1 MISFDWEWAFVLEIL
16 PMILSAAKVTL
27 LATLLGSILAILVG
41 LSFALLRRSKLVLLR
56 VVTYWVVEFVR
67 STPLLVQIFFLYYVL
82 PEFGISM
89 SPLLT
94 GVLALGLHYGAYL
107 SEVFR
112 SGIDG
117 IEKGQWE
124 AARALNLTTYDTYKD
139 IVLPQA
145 IRPMIPATGNYIIA
159 MFKETPQLSAITLLE
174 MLQVAKIIGS
184 ENFRYLEPFTLVGIL
199 YLVFSLVAAYGIHCI
214 ERRFPKEGFTLR

>member
-1 MISFDWEWAFVLEIL
+1 MVDLTWNWSFAWEVL
-16 PMILSAAKVTL
+16 PMLLSAAKVTL
-27 LATLLGSILAILVG
+27 LATLLGSVLAILVG
-41 LSFALLRRSKLVLLR
+41 LLFALLRRSQHASLR
-56 VVTYWVVEFVR
+56 NIIYWLVEFIR
-67 STPLLVQIFFLYYVL
+67 STPLLVQIFFLYYVM
-82 PEFGISM
+82 PEFGVSL

-117 IEKGQWE
+117 VDKGQWE
-124 AARALNLTTYDTYKD
+124 ASKALNLTSFDTYRD

-184 ENFRYLEPFTLVGIL
+184 ENFRYLEPFTLVGVL
-199 YLVFSLVAAYGIHCI
+199 YLLFSLVAAYGIHCV
-214 ERRFPKEGFTLR
+214 EKRFPKEGISLK

>member
-1 MISFDWEWAFVLEIL
+1 MISFDWDWAFVFEIL

-56 VVTYWVVEFVR
+56 VVTYWIVEFVR

-145 IRPMIPATGNYIIA
+145 IRPMIP
-159 MFKETPQLSAITLLE
+159 
-174 MLQVAKIIGS
+174 
-184 ENFRYLEPFTLVGIL
+184 
-199 YLVFSLVAAYGIHCI
+199 
-214 ERRFPKEGFTLR
+214 

>member
-1 MISFDWEWAFVLEIL
+1 MISFDWDWAFVLEIL

>member
-1 MISFDWEWAFVLEIL
+1 MIQVTWDWAFAWEVL
-16 PMILSAAKVTL
+16 PMILSAAKITL
-27 LATLLGSILAILVG
+27 LATLLGSVLAIAVG
-41 LSFALLRRSKLVLLR
+41 LVFALLRRGRSKPIR
-56 VVTYWVVEFVR
+56 VGVYWVMEFIR
-67 STPLLVQIFFLYYVL
+67 STPLLVQIFFLYYVM

-94 GVLALGLHYGAYL
+94 GVLALGVHYGAYL

-112 SGIDG
+112 SGIEGVD
-117 IEKGQWE
+117 KGQWE
-124 AARALNLTTYDTYKD
+124 ASRALNLSTLDTYRD
-139 IVLPQA
+139 VILPQA

-184 ENFRYLEPFTLVGIL
+184 ENFRYIEPFTMVGVL
-199 YLVFSLVAAYGIHCI
+199 YLIFSVVAAYGIHQV
-214 ERRFPKEGFTLR
+214 ERRFPKEGFNLK

>member
-1 MISFDWEWAFVLEIL
+1 MIQVTWDWAFAWEVL
-16 PMILSAAKVTL
+16 PMILSAAKITL
-27 LATLLGSILAILVG
+27 LATLLGSVLAIVVG
-41 LSFALLRRSKLVLLR
+41 LIFALLRRGRSKPIR
-56 VVTYWVVEFVR
+56 VGVYWVMEFIR
-67 STPLLVQIFFLYYVL
+67 STPLLVQIFFLYYVM

-94 GVLALGLHYGAYL
+94 GVLALGVHYGAYL

-112 SGIDG
+112 SGIEGVD
-117 IEKGQWE
+117 KGQWE
-124 AARALNLTTYDTYKD
+124 ASRALNLSTLDTYRD
-139 IVLPQA
+139 VILPQA

-184 ENFRYLEPFTLVGIL
+184 ENFRYIEPFTMVGVL
-199 YLVFSLVAAYGIHCI
+199 YLIFSVVAAYGIHQV
-214 ERRFPKEGFTLR
+214 ERRFPKEGFNLK

>member
-1 MISFDWEWAFVLEIL
+1 MNGFHWDWAFTWEVL

-27 LATLLGSILAILVG
+27 LATFLGSILAIVMGLV
-41 LSFALLRRSKLVLLR
+41 FALLRRSKSRTLCIS
-56 VVTYWVVEFVR
+56 TYWIVEFIR
-67 STPLLVQIFFLYYVL
+67 STPLLVQIFFLYYVM
-82 PEFGISM
+82 PEFGVSM
-89 SPLLT
+89 SPLAT
-94 GVLALGLHYGAYL
+94 GVFALGLHYGAYL

-124 AARALNLTTYDTYKD
+124 AARALNLTIIDTYKD

-174 MLQVAKIIGS
+174 MLQMAKIIGS

-199 YLVFSLVAAYGIHCI
+199 YLVFSLLAAYGIHQV
-214 ERRFPKEGFTLR
+214 ERRFPKEGFSLK

>member
-1 MISFDWEWAFVLEIL
+1 MVELTWDWAFVWQVL

-27 LATLLGSILAILVG
+27 LATLLGSLLAVATG
-41 LSFALLRRSKLVLLR
+41 LLFALLRRGPSKLIR
-56 VVTYWVVEFVR
+56 VSVYWLMEFIR
-67 STPLLVQIFFLYYVL
+67 STPLLIQIFFLYYVM

-89 SPLLT
+89 SPLVT
-94 GVLALGLHYGAYL
+94 GVIALGVHYGAYL

-112 SGIDG
+112 SGIEGVD
-117 IEKGQWE
+117 KGQWE
-124 AARALNLTTYDTYKD
+124 ASRALNLTLLDTYKD
-139 IVLPQA
+139 IILPQA

-184 ENFRYLEPFTLVGIL
+184 ENFRYLEPFTLVGVL
-199 YLVFSLVAAYGIHCI
+199 YLVFSVLAAYGIHQI
-214 ERRFPKEGFTLR
+214 EKRFPKEGFNLT

>member
-1 MISFDWEWAFVLEIL
+1 MNGFHWDWAFTWEIL

-27 LATLLGSILAILVG
+27 LATLLGSIFAIFMGLV
-41 LSFALLRRSKLVLLR
+41 FALLRRSPSRTLR
-56 VVTYWVVEFVR
+56 NCVYWLVEFIR
-67 STPLLVQIFFLYYVL
+67 STPLLVQIFFLYYVM

-89 SPLLT
+89 SPLVT
-94 GVLALGLHYGAYL
+94 GVFALGLHYGAYL

-124 AARALNLTTYDTYKD
+124 AARALNLSVMDTYKD

-174 MLQVAKIIGS
+174 MLQIAKIIGS
-184 ENFRYLEPFTLVGIL
+184 ENFRYLEPFTLVGVL
-199 YLVFSLVAAYGIHCI
+199 YLVFSILAAYGIHQI
-214 ERRFPKEGFTLR
+214 EKRFPKEGFSLK

>member
-1 MISFDWEWAFVLEIL
+1 MVDLTWNWSFAWEVL
-16 PMILSAAKVTL
+16 PMLLSAAKVTL
-27 LATLLGSILAILVG
+27 LATLLGSVLAILVG
-41 LSFALLRRSKLVLLR
+41 LVFALLRRSQHASLR
-56 VVTYWVVEFVR
+56 NIIYWLIEFIR
-67 STPLLVQIFFLYYVL
+67 STPLLVQIFFLYYVM
-82 PEFGISM
+82 PEFGVSL

-117 IEKGQWE
+117 VDKGQWE
-124 AARALNLTTYDTYKD
+124 ASKALNLTSFDTYRD

-184 ENFRYLEPFTLVGIL
+184 ENFRYLEPFTLVGVL
-199 YLVFSLVAAYGIHCI
+199 YLLFSLVAAYGIHCV
-214 ERRFPKEGFTLR
+214 EKRFPKEGISLK

>member
-1 MISFDWEWAFVLEIL
+1 MNGFHWDWAFMWEVFPI
-16 PMILSAAKVTL
+16 ILSAAKVTL
-27 LATLLGSILAILVG
+27 LATLLGSIFAIVMGLV
-41 LSFALLRRSKLVLLR
+41 FALLRRNSSKTIRLSV
-56 VVTYWVVEFVR
+56 YWVVEFIR
-67 STPLLVQIFFLYYVL
+67 STPLLVQIFFLYYVM

-89 SPLLT
+89 SPLVT
-94 GVLALGLHYGAYL
+94 GVFALGLHYGAYL

-124 AARALNLTTYDTYKD
+124 AARALNLSKLDTYKD

-174 MLQVAKIIGS
+174 MLQMAKIIGS
-184 ENFRYLEPFTLVGIL
+184 ENFRYLEPFTLVGVM
-199 YLVFSLVAAYGIHCI
+199 YLVFSLLAAFGIHQL
-214 ERRFPKEGFTLR
+214 ERRFPKEGFSLK

>member
-1 MISFDWEWAFVLEIL
+1 
-16 PMILSAAKVTL
+16 
-27 LATLLGSILAILVG
+27 
-41 LSFALLRRSKLVLLR
+41 
-56 VVTYWVVEFVR
+56 
-67 STPLLVQIFFLYYVL
+67 
-82 PEFGISM
+82 M
-89 SPLLT
+89 SPLVT
-94 GVLALGLHYGAYL
+94 GVFALGLHYGAYL

-124 AARALNLTTYDTYKD
+124 AARALNLSKLDTYKD

-174 MLQVAKIIGS
+174 MLQMAKIIGS
-184 ENFRYLEPFTLVGIL
+184 ENFRYLEPFTLVGVM
-199 YLVFSLVAAYGIHCI
+199 YLVFSLLAAFGIHQL
-214 ERRFPKEGFTLR
+214 ERRFPKEGFSLK

>member
-1 MISFDWEWAFVLEIL
+1 MVGLTWSWAFTWEVL

-27 LATLLGSILAILVG
+27 LATLLGSCLAVLVG
-41 LSFALLRRSKLVLLR
+41 LAFALIRRSRHRSIRSVI
-56 VVTYWVVEFVR
+56 YWLVEFIR
-67 STPLLVQIFFLYYVL
+67 STPLLVQIFFLYYVM

-117 IEKGQWE
+117 VEKGQWE
-124 AARALNLTTYDTYKD
+124 ASRALNLSMFDTYRD
-139 IVLPQA
+139 VILPQA

-174 MLQVAKIIGS
+174 MLQIAKIIGS

-199 YLVFSLVAAYGIHCI
+199 YLMFSIMAAYGIHMI
-214 ERRFPKEGFTLR
+214 ENRFPKEGISLK

>member
-1 MISFDWEWAFVLEIL
+1 MISFDWDWAFVLEIL

-56 VVTYWVVEFVR
+56 IVTYWIVEFVR

-184 ENFRYLEPFTLVGIL
+184 ENFRYLEPFTMVGIL

>member
-1 MISFDWEWAFVLEIL
+1 MIELTWDWAFAWQVL

-27 LATLLGSILAILVG
+27 LATLLGSVLAIFVG
-41 LSFALLRRSKLVLLR
+41 LVFALLRRGGSRSIR
-56 VVTYWVVEFVR
+56 VCVYWVMEFIR
-67 STPLLVQIFFLYYVL
+67 STPLLVQIFFLYYVM

-89 SPLLT
+89 SPLMT
-94 GVLALGLHYGAYL
+94 GVLALGVHYGAYL

-112 SGIDG
+112 SGIEG
-117 IEKGQWE
+117 VEKGQWE
-124 AARALNLTTYDTYKD
+124 AARALNLTRLDTYKD

-145 IRPMIPATGNYIIA
+145 LRPVIPATGNYIIA

-184 ENFRYLEPFTLVGIL
+184 ENFRYLEPFTMVGVL
-199 YLVFSLVAAYGIHCI
+199 YLIFSLLSAYGIHHV
-214 ERRFPKEGFTLR
+214 ERRFPKEGFTLK

>member
-1 MISFDWEWAFVLEIL
+1 MNGFDWDWQFTFEVMPTILE
-16 PMILSAAKVTL
+16 AAKVTL
-27 LATLLGSILAILVG
+27 LATLLGSCLAIVVG
-41 LSFALLRRSKLVLLR
+41 LSFALLRRSGFFLVR
-56 VVTYWVVEFVR
+56 SITYWIVEFVR
-67 STPLLVQIFFLYYVL
+67 STPLLVQVFFLYYVM

-117 IEKGQWE
+117 VEKGQWE
-124 AARALNLTTYDTYKD
+124 ASRALNLSVFDTYKD

-145 IRPMIPATGNYIIA
+145 LRPMIPATGNYIIA

-184 ENFRYLEPFTLVGIL
+184 ENFRYLEPFTLVGVL
-199 YLVFSLVAAYGIHCI
+199 YLLFSLIAAYGIHCV
-214 ERRFPKEGFTLR
+214 ERRFPKEGITLK

>member
-1 MISFDWEWAFVLEIL
+1 MNGFSWDWAFAWEVL

-27 LATLLGSILAILVG
+27 LATLLGSIFAIFMGLV
-41 LSFALLRRSKLVLLR
+41 FALLRRSPSRILR
-56 VVTYWVVEFVR
+56 NSIYWLVEFIR
-67 STPLLVQIFFLYYVL
+67 STPLLVQIFFLYYVM

-89 SPLLT
+89 SPLMT
-94 GVLALGLHYGAYL
+94 GVFALGLHYGAYL

-124 AARALNLTTYDTYKD
+124 AARALNLTTIDTYKD

-199 YLVFSLVAAYGIHCI
+199 YLVFSIVAAYGIHQI
-214 ERRFPKEGFTLR
+214 EKRFPKEGFTLK

>member
-1 MISFDWEWAFVLEIL
+1 MIELTWDWAFVWQVL

-27 LATLLGSILAILVG
+27 LATLLGSLLAVTVG
-41 LSFALLRRSKLVLLR
+41 LIFALLRRGPSKLIR
-56 VVTYWVVEFVR
+56 IVVYWLMEFIR
-67 STPLLVQIFFLYYVL
+67 STPLLIQIFFLYYVM

-89 SPLLT
+89 SPLVT
-94 GVLALGLHYGAYL
+94 GVIALGVHYGAYL

-112 SGIDG
+112 SGIEGVD
-117 IEKGQWE
+117 KGQWE
-124 AARALNLTTYDTYKD
+124 ASRALNLTTLDTYKD
-139 IVLPQA
+139 IILPQA

-184 ENFRYLEPFTLVGIL
+184 ENFRYLEPFTLVGVL
-199 YLVFSLVAAYGIHCI
+199 YLCFSLLAAYSIHHI
-214 ERRFPKEGFTLR
+214 ERRFPKEGFNLR

>member
-1 MISFDWEWAFVLEIL
+1 MISFDWDWAFVLEIL

-184 ENFRYLEPFTLVGIL
+184 ENFRYLEPFTMVGIL

>member
-1 MISFDWEWAFVLEIL
+1 MNGFSWDWAFAWEVL

-27 LATLLGSILAILVG
+27 LATLLGSIFAIFMGLV
-41 LSFALLRRSKLVLLR
+41 FALLRRSPSRILR
-56 VVTYWVVEFVR
+56 NSIYWLVEFIR
-67 STPLLVQIFFLYYVL
+67 STPLLVQIFFLYYVM

-89 SPLLT
+89 SPLMT
-94 GVLALGLHYGAYL
+94 GVFALGLHYGAYL

-124 AARALNLTTYDTYKD
+124 AARALNLTTIDTYKD

-199 YLVFSLVAAYGIHCI
+199 YLVFSIVAAFGIHQV
-214 ERRFPKEGFTLR
+214 EKRFPKEGFTLK

>member
-1 MISFDWEWAFVLEIL
+1 MVELTWDWTFVWQVL

-27 LATLLGSILAILVG
+27 LATLLGSLLAVATG
-41 LSFALLRRSKLVLLR
+41 LLFALLRRGPSKLIR
-56 VVTYWVVEFVR
+56 VSVYWLMEFIR
-67 STPLLVQIFFLYYVL
+67 STPLLIQIFFLYYVM

-89 SPLLT
+89 SPLVT
-94 GVLALGLHYGAYL
+94 GVIALGVHYGAYL

-112 SGIDG
+112 SGIEGVD
-117 IEKGQWE
+117 KGQWE
-124 AARALNLTTYDTYKD
+124 ASRALNLTLLDTYKD
-139 IVLPQA
+139 IILPQA

-184 ENFRYLEPFTLVGIL
+184 ENFRYLEPFTLVGVL
-199 YLVFSLVAAYGIHCI
+199 YLVFSVLAAYGIHQI
-214 ERRFPKEGFTLR
+214 EKRFPKEGFNLT

>member
-1 MISFDWEWAFVLEIL
+1 MISFDWDWAFVLEIL

-56 VVTYWVVEFVR
+56 VVTYWIVEFVR

-184 ENFRYLEPFTLVGIL
+184 ENFRYLEPFTMVGIL

>member
-1 MISFDWEWAFVLEIL
+1 MNGFHWDWAFTWEVFPI
-16 PMILSAAKVTL
+16 ILSAAKVTL
-27 LATLLGSILAILVG
+27 LATLLGSIFAIVMGLV
-41 LSFALLRRSKLVLLR
+41 FALLRRNSNRTVR
-56 VVTYWVVEFVR
+56 VSVYWVVEFIR
-67 STPLLVQIFFLYYVL
+67 STPLLVQIFFLYYVM

-89 SPLLT
+89 SPLVT
-94 GVLALGLHYGAYL
+94 GVFALGLHYGAYL

-124 AARALNLTTYDTYKD
+124 AARALNLSKLDTYKD

-174 MLQVAKIIGS
+174 MLQMAKIIGS
-184 ENFRYLEPFTLVGIL
+184 ENFRYLEPFTLVGVM
-199 YLVFSLVAAYGIHCI
+199 YLVFSLLAAFGIHQL
-214 ERRFPKEGFTLR
+214 ERRFPKEGFSLK

>member
-1 MISFDWEWAFVLEIL
+1 MNGFQWDWAFTWEVL

-27 LATLLGSILAILVG
+27 LATLLGSIFAIFMGLV
-41 LSFALLRRSKLVLLR
+41 FALLRRSNRGVLR
-56 VVTYWVVEFVR
+56 ISVYWVVEFIR
-67 STPLLVQIFFLYYVL
+67 STPLLVQIFFLYYVM
-82 PEFGISM
+82 PEFGISL
-89 SPLLT
+89 SPLAT

-124 AARALNLTTYDTYKD
+124 AARALNLSLLDTYKD

-174 MLQVAKIIGS
+174 MLQIAKIIGS

-199 YLVFSLVAAYGIHCI
+199 YLVFSVAAAYGIHQV
-214 ERRFPKEGFTLR
+214 ERRFPKEGFSLK

>member
-1 MISFDWEWAFVLEIL
+1 MISFDWDWAFVFEIL

-27 LATLLGSILAILVG
+27 LATLLGSILAIVVG

-56 VVTYWVVEFVR
+56 VVTYWIVEFVR

-184 ENFRYLEPFTLVGIL
+184 ENFRYLEPFTMVGIL

>member
-1 MISFDWEWAFVLEIL
+1 MISFDWDWAFVFEIL

-56 VVTYWVVEFVR
+56 VVTYWIVEFVR

-184 ENFRYLEPFTLVGIL
+184 ENFRYLEPFTMVGIL

>member
-1 MISFDWEWAFVLEIL
+1 MNGFDWDWQFTLEVLPTIL
-16 PMILSAAKVTL
+16 EAAKVTL
-27 LATLLGSILAILVG
+27 MATLLGSCLAIIVG
-41 LSFALLRRSKLVLLR
+41 LAFALLRRSGFFLIR
-56 VVTYWVVEFVR
+56 FTFYWIVEFVR
-67 STPLLVQIFFLYYVL
+67 STPLLVQIFFLYYVM
-82 PEFGISM
+82 PEFGVSM

-117 IEKGQWE
+117 VEKGQWE
-124 AARALNLTTYDTYKD
+124 AARALNLSIFDTYKD

-145 IRPMIPATGNYIIA
+145 LRPMIPATGNYIIA

-184 ENFRYLEPFTLVGIL
+184 ENFRYLEPFTLVGVL
-199 YLVFSLVAAYGIHCI
+199 YLLFSLVAAYGIHCV
-214 ERRFPKEGFTLR
+214 ERRFPKEGITLK